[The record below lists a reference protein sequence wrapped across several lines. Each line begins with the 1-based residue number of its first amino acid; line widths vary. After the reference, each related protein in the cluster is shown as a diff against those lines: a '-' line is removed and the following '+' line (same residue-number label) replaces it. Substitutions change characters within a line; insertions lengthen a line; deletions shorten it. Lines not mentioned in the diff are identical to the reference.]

1 MKLWSAFWTWRLNL
15 TSHNSYFGV
24 TLDSKLL
31 KTISPNS
38 ICREI
43 NRSVFWN
50 INYEVIKYG
59 RRKIRTNKVQ
69 RAFWYIWSRLT
80 VLDHLIHVIFKEWIF
95 IIPSRNLLLRF
106 AVPLLHIFFIVHH
119 SFLIIGIFTLFTC
132 CITMQIP
139 LAPSITQFSSL
150 MNCIELYFAIR
161 GVHRQ
166 RYFSWNV
173 NI

>member
-1 MKLWSAFWTWRLNL
+1 MIKHDWNFAFWTWRLNL
-15 TSHNSYFGV
+15 TSHNSYFGF

-38 ICREI
+38 FCREI

-50 INYEVIKYG
+50 INYEMIKYG
-59 RRKIRTNKVQ
+59 RRKIRTNKAQ

-106 AVPLLHIFFIVHH
+106 AVPLSLIIYSFHIFHCSSFIFNYWHFYV
-119 SFLIIGIFTLFTC
+119 IY
-132 CITMQIP
+132 M
-139 LAPSITQFSSL
+139 
-150 MNCIELYFAIR
+150 LYNYANPACAK
-161 GVHRQ
+161 H
-166 RYFSWNV
+166 
-173 NI
+173 

>member
-1 MKLWSAFWTWRLNL
+1 MIKRDWNFDLPLNL
-15 TSHNSYFGV
+15 TSHNSYFGF

-50 INYEVIKYG
+50 INYKVIKYG

-106 AVPLLHIFFIVHH
+106 AVPLLLTFFIVHH

-166 RYFSWNV
+166 RYFPWNV